1 MCSRFGTMDGIT
13 VIFILWCVATQ
24 PATASLSC
32 RTEDGQPVDWFV
44 LYKLPPTTTGKA
56 TDGRAYVYRTSV
68 STQGD
73 DGSTWIFSQ
82 QSIDS
87 AASLPGQTLEPIYN
101 FPEHVVSEDNDVDER
116 LLLMYNDEFPNG
128 TSSEIA
134 AHAKGVVAFDGQ
146 SGFWLVHS
154 VPRFPPAPGGDRSP
168 ETRTNYSYP
177 ATGLRYGQTMLCV
190 SLPFN
195 QADLIGEQLQY
206 YHPFI
211 YHWSVSS
218 SSKEWIQMVPN
229 LVDVARGH
237 HVTKPPWSRSVQ
249 LFSSNQLSIISF
261 AKARQFGLDLYGDWI
276 TETLK
281 NALYVETWTNG
292 QGHPMPSLCINRT
305 LTVENVKQV
314 HLIDGQVFP
323 SHSDHS
329 KWAISSRQEDPWVC
343 VADINRMDSQR
354 HRGGGSLCFRHT
366 KLWRGFDRAVSQLE
380 ACPLSFDQAINR
392 KLRKFK
398 KINKKKQI
406 QLHNDVG

>member
-1 MCSRFGTMDGIT
+1 MCSRSGTMDGIT
-13 VIFILWCVATQ
+13 VFFILWFVVTQ

-44 LYKLPPTTTGKA
+44 LYKLPATTTAKA
-56 TDGRAYVYRTSV
+56 TDGRAYVYRTSA
-68 STQGD
+68 STEGD

-87 AASLPGQTLEPIYN
+87 AGSLPGQTLEPIYN
-101 FPEHVVSEDNDVDER
+101 VPEHVVSEHNDVDER

-128 TSSEIA
+128 TSSELA

-154 VPRFPPAPGGDRSP
+154 VPRFPSAPGGDRSP

-177 ATGLRYGQTMLCV
+177 ANGLRYGQTMLCV

-206 YHPFI
+206 YHPYI

-229 LVDVARGH
+229 LVHVAKGH

-249 LFSSNQLSIISF
+249 LFSSDRLSIVSF
-261 AKARQFGLDLYGDWI
+261 AKARQFGLDLYGDWM
-276 TETLK
+276 TDALK
-281 NALYVETWTNG
+281 NSLYVETWTNG

-314 HLIDGQVFP
+314 HLSDGQVFA

-343 VADINRMDSQR
+343 LADINRM
-354 HRGGGSLCFRHT
+354 
-366 KLWRGFDRAVSQLE
+366 
-380 ACPLSFDQAINR
+380 
-392 KLRKFK
+392 
-398 KINKKKQI
+398 
-406 QLHNDVG
+406 

>member
-1 MCSRFGTMDGIT
+1 MLFQLFRAHEKVAISENNGLDNPLQLASHLTFRF
-13 VIFILWCVATQ
+13 VF
-24 PATASLSC
+24 P
-32 RTEDGQPVDWFV
+32 RFV

-305 LTVENVKQV
+305 LTYV
-314 HLIDGQVFP
+314 P
-323 SHSDHS
+323 
-329 KWAISSRQEDPWVC
+329 R
-343 VADINRMDSQR
+343 
-354 HRGGGSLCFRHT
+354 
-366 KLWRGFDRAVSQLE
+366 
-380 ACPLSFDQAINR
+380 
-392 KLRKFK
+392 LRW
-398 KINKKKQI
+398 
-406 QLHNDVG
+406 

>member
-1 MCSRFGTMDGIT
+1 MDGIT
-13 VIFILWCVATQ
+13 VIFILWCVVTQ

-44 LYKLPPTTTGKA
+44 LYKLPPTTLGKA
-56 TDGRAYVYRTSV
+56 TDGRAYVYTTSA

-87 AASLPGQTLEPIYN
+87 AGSLPGQTLEPIYN

-177 ATGLRYGQTMLCV
+177 ASGLRYGQTMLCV

-249 LFSSNQLSIISF
+249 LLSSDRLSIISF
-261 AKARQFGLDLYGDWI
+261 AKARQFGLDLYGDWM
-276 TETLK
+276 TDSLK
-281 NALYVETWTNG
+281 NSLYVETWTNG

-314 HLIDGQVFP
+314 HLIDGQGFP

-329 KWAISSRQEDPWVC
+329 KWAISSRREDPWVC

-354 HRGGGSLCFRHT
+354 RRGGGSLCFRHA

-380 ACPLSFDQAINR
+380 ACPLSFDQTINR

-398 KINKKKQI
+398 KINMKKRI
-406 QLHNDVG
+406 QLHNDVD